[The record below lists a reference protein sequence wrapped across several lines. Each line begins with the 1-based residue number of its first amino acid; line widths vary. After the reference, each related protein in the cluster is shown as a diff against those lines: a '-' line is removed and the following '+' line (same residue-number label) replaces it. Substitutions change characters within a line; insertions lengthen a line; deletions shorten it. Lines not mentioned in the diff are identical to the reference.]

1 VVRAKATDSAVRI
14 EWPTVCN
21 KHEIRSFMY
30 TIHTVTLRGMY
41 VERAGT
47 RGGRGGAGG
56 GRARGLPL
64 VAPLV
69 HTVSP
74 RGLGFGALPS
84 PHGVGP

>member
-21 KHEIRSFMY
+21 KHKIRSFMY

-41 VERAGT
+41 GERV
-47 RGGRGGAGG
+47 GR
-56 GRARGLPL
+56 GRARGLPF

-69 HTVSP
+69 RTVTP
-74 RGLGFGALPS
+74 RGLGFRALTS